1 VSATV
6 NALNDELDALLARLD
21 APANLERMHLA
32 GRVCADLRSAAAV
45 RRHIERLTERLLVA
59 IHDAATTR
67 SCLAGYLSGWTVTY
81 DEACTLVADVAEA
94 RDRLAVAL
102 DALETD
108 ETLTAAIRAFTTW

>member
-1 VSATV
+1 
-6 NALNDELDALLARLD
+6 
-21 APANLERMHLA
+21 
-32 GRVCADLRSAAAV
+32 
-45 RRHIERLTERLLVA
+45 
-59 IHDAATTR
+59 
-67 SCLAGYLSGWTVTY
+67 VTY